1 MSLDSLSNKINSKI
15 EMSCRFVVV
24 NANAKCEAAVGSSES
39 VMTVFVHLDFPS
51 TLSQCSIS
59 ARLITLRVL
68 NRLLFISDP
77 LASFNPLQSTKITF
91 VSFVSAEVNN
101 KLPMTNRYLYR
112 LNQAK
117 KLFTWLSLMLMCTG
131 FNLSCLS
138 KFWSP
143 PIFT

>member
-1 MSLDSLSNKINSKI
+1 MSLASSSNKINSKI

-91 VSFVSAEVNN
+91 VSFVSVEVNN